1 MSIVRNPLSVGA
13 LGFTALALFV
23 ACSDDAGTASGT
35 PDGATTTVFDANP
48 ARTTT
53 TLQLDTPTTFIANC
67 AQMPD
72 VAAISAIVGIPLV
85 DGQVVAAGTCQ
96 YIGLNE
102 QTRVITLGLLTDP
115 GDQATFNDLQLS
127 LGVSTPLNDPILVNA
142 MVDSS
147 SLVYINANGA
157 IYTVRTLISDATPAE
172 QVPMSAAVLHLWLGI

>member
-1 MSIVRNPLSVGA
+1 MSIVRNPLSVVA

-23 ACSDDAGTASGT
+23 ACSTDAGTTSST
-35 PDGATTTVFDANP
+35 PAGATTTVFDANP

-53 TLQLDTPTTFIANC
+53 TLPLDTPTTFIANC

-72 VAAISAIVGIPLV
+72 LAAISAIVGIPLA
-85 DGQVVAAGTCQ
+85 DGQVVGAGTCQ

-102 QTRVITLGLLTDP
+102 QNRVITLGRLTDP

-127 LGVSTPLNDPILVNA
+127 LGASAPLNDATLVNA
-142 MVDSS
+142 MVDPS

-157 IYTVRTLISDATPAE
+157 IYTVRTLITDATPAE
-172 QVPMSAAVLHLWLGI
+172 QVPMSAAVLHLWLGV